1 MEAANLFYVSVSIPV
16 AQIYW
21 KDNFCC
27 SILLNPGFMQFMV

>member
-21 KDNFCC
+21 KDNFVAQFC
-27 SILLNPGFMQFMV
+27 IPELNS